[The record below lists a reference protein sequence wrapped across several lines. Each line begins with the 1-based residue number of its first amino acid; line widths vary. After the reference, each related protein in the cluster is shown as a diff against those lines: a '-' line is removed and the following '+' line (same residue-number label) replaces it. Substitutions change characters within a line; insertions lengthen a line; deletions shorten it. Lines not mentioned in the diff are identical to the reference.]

1 MTLSSHQK
9 DSEKVPCYWYFSTCR
24 GSVPALKAELKERL
38 PQLRPSYSSGGFLT
52 YKQDAGVEQD
62 VDVALSPVLKKLIFA
77 SAYVKAIGKLPG
89 GNPTSFW
96 EMVIPALER
105 ETRGQERF
113 CLHLWTPDGGGRGEP
128 ALTATARRLFYET
141 AAAAPALVSGRLER
155 TEEAKIGQF
164 CLDVV
169 ITADGTWWVGY
180 HRADFLHR
188 CYPGGLFPLMPA
200 FDAASR
206 AWLKFEEGLWWSG
219 FPITIG
225 SRCADIGA
233 APGGGSQALLSRG
246 AEVLGVDPAEMAPS
260 VLRHPNFR
268 HLRGKI
274 SSLRRSEFLKTRWLI
289 ADMNVA
295 PSYTLDA
302 LEEIV
307 LRPKMAVRGLL
318 FTMKLFSLAMAADIP
333 SHIRRIKS
341 WGFNQV
347 RVRQL
352 TFNHQ
357 EVMVAA
363 LKKPFRR

>member
-1 MTLSSHQK
+1 MILSPQLT
-9 DSEKVPCYWYFSTCR
+9 DGEQTPRYWYFSTAR
-24 GSVPALKAELKERL
+24 GSVPALKAELKQRL
-38 PQLRPSYSSGGFLT
+38 PQMRPSYSSGGFLT
-52 YKQDAGVEQD
+52 YKQDGGT
-62 VDVALSPVLKKLIFA
+62 VLPSSFRKLIFA
-77 SAYVKAIGKLPG
+77 GACVEAIGKLVG
-89 GNPTSFW
+89 GSPKGFW
-96 EMVIPALER
+96 EMAAPTVQR
-105 ETRGQERF
+105 ELKQRQRF
-113 CLHLWTPDGGGRGEP
+113 CLHVWSPDGGGRGEP
-128 ALTATARRLFYET
+128 ALTPEARRLFYEIT
-141 AAAAPALVSGRLER
+141 AEVPAALAERLEP
-155 TEEAKIGQF
+155 TPEAREGEF
-164 CLDVV
+164 CLDVIV
-169 ITADGTWWVGY
+169 TADGTWWLGR
-180 HRADFLHR
+180 HRADSLHR
-188 CYPGGLFPLMPA
+188 RCPGGLFPLTPPP
-200 FDAASR
+200 DAASR

-219 FPITIG
+219 FPIAVG

-246 AEVLGVDPAEMAPS
+246 AEVIGVDPAEIAPS
-260 VLRHPNFR
+260 VLRSPNFR

-274 SSLRRSEFLKTRWLI
+274 SALRRSEFLKTRWII

-333 SHIRRIKS
+333 AHIRRIKS

-357 EVMVAA
+357 EVMAAA

>member
-1 MTLSSHQK
+1 MTLSPQLTNGK
-9 DSEKVPCYWYFSTCR
+9 QTPRYWYFSTAR
-24 GSVPALKAELKERL
+24 GSVPAFKSELKQRL

-52 YKQDAGVEQD
+52 YKQDGA
-62 VDVALSPVLKKLIFA
+62 ALSSAVMRKLIFA
-77 SAYVKAIGKLPG
+77 GTWVEAMGKLDG
-89 GNPTSFW
+89 GNPKSFW
-96 EMVIPALER
+96 EMAVPVLQRELEPQR
-105 ETRGQERF
+105 RF
-113 CLHLWTPDGGGRGEP
+113 CLHVWSPDLGGRGEP
-128 ALTATARRLFYET
+128 ALTPEVRRLFHEISAEVP
-141 AAAAPALVSGRLER
+141 AALAERLEP
-155 TEEAKIGQF
+155 TPEAREGQL
-164 CLDVV
+164 CLDVIV
-169 ITADGTWWVGY
+169 TADGTWWLGR
-180 HRADFLHR
+180 HRADSLHR
-188 CYPGGLFPLMPA
+188 RFPGGLFPLTPA
-200 FDAASR
+200 PDAASR

-219 FPITIG
+219 FPIGIG

-260 VLRHPNFR
+260 VLRSPNFR

-274 SSLRRSEFLKTRWLI
+274 SALRRSEFLKTRWII

-333 SHIRRIKS
+333 AYIRRIKS

-357 EVMVAA
+357 EVMAAA